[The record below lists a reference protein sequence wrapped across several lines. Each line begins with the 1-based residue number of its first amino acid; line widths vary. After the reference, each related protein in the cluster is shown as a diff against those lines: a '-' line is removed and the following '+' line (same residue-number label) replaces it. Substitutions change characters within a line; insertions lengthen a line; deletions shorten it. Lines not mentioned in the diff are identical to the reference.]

1 MEKSNIKHC
10 FFTLLKLG
18 LWENINVNKS
28 LNENLFEGLDWGE
41 VQKLAEEQS
50 VVGLVAAGAGKIPT
64 DLLPLVEKLTL
75 LGKCQL
81 IEQRN
86 IEMNAFVAD
95 LVQSVCV
102 AGIEAVL
109 VKGQGVAQCYEN
121 PLWRVCGDVDFLLS
135 DDNYEK
141 AKQFLLPL
149 ATNISKEGDYSKH
162 LGMTINSWSV
172 ELHGYL
178 RCGLSKRIDR
188 VLDEIRQDV
197 FSGGNVRPWM
207 NGNTQVSLPSV
218 DNDAVYIFTHILNH
232 FYKGGIGLRQICDWC
247 RLLWTYR
254 NEIDFAKLE
263 KRLHEMRLV
272 TEWKAFGAFAVESL
286 GMPFEAMPLYDL
298 SPKWKHKAQ
307 RIEGFI
313 MMSGNFGHNRDSSYW
328 TKYPY
333 LIRKAFSMKRRVGD
347 LINHARIFPLDSLRF
362 FPSIVGYGLRSA
374 ARGE

>member
-1 MEKSNIKHC
+1 MEKSNTKYY
-10 FFTLLKLG
+10 FFTLLKWG

-86 IEMNAFVAD
+86 IEMNVFVAD
-95 LVQSVCV
+95 LVQRVCE

-109 VKGQGVAQCYEN
+109 VKGQGVAQCYEK

-149 ATNISKEGDYSKH
+149 ATNIGKEGDYSKH

-188 VLDEIRQDV
+188 MCFRV
-197 FSGGNVRPWM
+197 
-207 NGNTQVSLPSV
+207 
-218 DNDAVYIFTHILNH
+218 
-232 FYKGGIGLRQICDWC
+232 
-247 RLLWTYR
+247 
-254 NEIDFAKLE
+254 
-263 KRLHEMRLV
+263 
-272 TEWKAFGAFAVESL
+272 
-286 GMPFEAMPLYDL
+286 AM
-298 SPKWKHKAQ
+298 
-307 RIEGFI
+307 
-313 MMSGNFGHNRDSSYW
+313 
-328 TKYPY
+328 
-333 LIRKAFSMKRRVGD
+333 
-347 LINHARIFPLDSLRF
+347 
-362 FPSIVGYGLRSA
+362 SA
-374 ARGE
+374 HG